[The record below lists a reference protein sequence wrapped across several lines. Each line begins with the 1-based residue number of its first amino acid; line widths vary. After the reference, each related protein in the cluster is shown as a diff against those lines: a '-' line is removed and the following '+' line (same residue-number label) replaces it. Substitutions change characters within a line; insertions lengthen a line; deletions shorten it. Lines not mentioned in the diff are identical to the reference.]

1 MSQTPEQITDQQ
13 LIVQYVKQ
21 HDKKALGKLFE
32 RYYHLVFGVGLKYMK
47 NSDLAKDVAMQVF
60 EKLITDLKKHDIQH
74 FKSWLYRV
82 AQNAC
87 LMELRKNKSI
97 TKPIEENLMGSMEN
111 EAELHQVVEK
121 EKMLVNMERELD
133 NLPPDQRKCIKL
145 FYLERKTYSDIC
157 EVTGFTF
164 KQVKSFIQNGK
175 RNLKIKL
182 SATG

>member
-1 MSQTPEQITDQQ
+1 VSHASEQISDQQ
-13 LIVQYVKQ
+13 LILQYVEKG
-21 HDKKALGKLFE
+21 DKNALGKLFE
-32 RYYHLVFGVGLKYMK
+32 RYYHLVYGVGMKYMK
-47 NSDLAKDVAMQVF
+47 QSDLAKDVTMQVF
-60 EKLITDLKKHDIQH
+60 EKLIKDLKKHDIQH

-97 TKPIEENLMGSMEN
+97 TKPIEENLLGNMES
-111 EAELHQVVEK
+111 EAELHQVIEK
-121 EKMLVNMERELD
+121 EKMLVNMEQELEK
-133 NLPPDQRKCIKL
+133 LPADQQQCIKL
-145 FYLERKTYSDIC
+145 FYLEKRTYNDIC
-157 EVTGFTF
+157 ETTGFTF

>member
-1 MSQTPEQITDQQ
+1 MSHASEQISDQQ
-13 LIVQYVKQ
+13 LILQYVEKG
-21 HDKKALGKLFE
+21 DKNALGKLFE
-32 RYYHLVFGVGLKYMK
+32 RYYHLVYGVGMKYMK
-47 NSDLAKDVAMQVF
+47 QSDLAKDVTMQVF
-60 EKLITDLKKHDIQH
+60 EKLIKDLKKHDIQH

-97 TKPIEENLMGSMEN
+97 TKPIEENLLGNMES
-111 EAELHQVVEK
+111 EAELHQVIEK
-121 EKMLVNMERELD
+121 EKMLVNMEQELEK
-133 NLPPDQRKCIKL
+133 LPADQQQCIKL
-145 FYLERKTYSDIC
+145 FYLEKRTYNDIC
-157 EVTGFTF
+157 ETTGFTF